1 MADAADPTL
10 LVLAAERPAPAVE
23 KALAAAADALGHA
36 AGLAVRTLDAAGE
49 GGSAGGGGGGRTFSE
64 ASCGAPGDVVPSAAA
79 ADSAAAGGSD
89 PEALALCIEGI
100 DPWAVVAI
108 DEPAIEALRR
118 AFGGESP
125 PPLPD
130 KPVEA
135 RGYTLV
141 AVPGF
146 AACLD
151 DQQAKRVAWRRLKA
165 ARHPRNPLD

>member
-1 MADAADPTL
+1 MADAVDPTL
-10 LVLAAERPAPAVE
+10 LVLARMRPTPAVE
-23 KALAAAADALGHA
+23 KALASAAGALGHT

-49 GGSAGGGGGGRTFSE
+49 GGLCSDSGRALE
-64 ASCGAPGDVVPSAAA
+64 AS
-79 ADSAAAGGSD
+79 DS
-89 PEALALCIEGI
+89 EALALYIERV

-118 AFGGESP
+118 AFGDESAS
-125 PPLPD
+125 LSPD
-130 KPVEA
+130 RLVEA

-151 DQQAKRVAWRRLKA
+151 DQQAKRVAWHRLKA
-165 ARHPRNPLD
+165 ARHPQNPLD